1 MSYRKSFK
9 FKAFLCV
16 FAITCGTITCE
27 LKTDLKAICESI
39 RENNEKIILIG
50 ELKDD
55 FLIITSSYHVL
66 RILRESIF
74 IQPAMMFMNH
84 GRYHGQ
90 IEYAFPEFANNSYF
104 AQVKSLIIGGR
115 TVFVFKDEEYFEFD
129 TFKNYSTHPSI
140 RYNFNKPNNT
150 QELLVQDK
158 NPFIMTDEASM
169 LSVNRNRFFYSFM
182 YDSHKTPV
190 MLMRQRKKDSV
201 KDPYVTLDKRLSLI
215 LCYNPFE
222 PREVYSL
229 YADDPDKCSKDEILD
244 FRFCNGFTSR
254 GMAFVFCNDDVYVFQ
269 ESVFWTLKK
278 KHVFERTTINKF
290 FYCSDA
296 KREIGFG
303 E

>member
-129 TFKNYSTHPSI
+129 TFKN
-140 RYNFNKPNNT
+140 
-150 QELLVQDK
+150 
-158 NPFIMTDEASM
+158 
-169 LSVNRNRFFYSFM
+169 
-182 YDSHKTPV
+182 
-190 MLMRQRKKDSV
+190 
-201 KDPYVTLDKRLSLI
+201 
-215 LCYNPFE
+215 
-222 PREVYSL
+222 
-229 YADDPDKCSKDEILD
+229 
-244 FRFCNGFTSR
+244 
-254 GMAFVFCNDDVYVFQ
+254 
-269 ESVFWTLKK
+269 
-278 KHVFERTTINKF
+278 
-290 FYCSDA
+290 
-296 KREIGFG
+296 
-303 E
+303 